1 MNAVTGLEEKLR
13 GSFRYLAEGQPV
25 GTLHGALL
33 TSPLAHATIRRL
45 DVSAARSLNGV
56 HAVVTAA
63 DVPSD
68 FVMGT
73 AILDRPPL
81 ARGKIRF
88 QGEPMAAVAAETQ
101 EIANAAI
108 ALIAFEL
115 EPLPIVSAPGDALNE
130 GAAKLHDSGNLC
142 SSFIYSRGK
151 VDADFEECAHVI
163 DHRLTPPRQVPAAME
178 LEGGICIPSPTGIEL
193 RAATHSPFYTR
204 SLIASM
210 LGLPERDVRVI
221 GSPIGGSYGG
231 KEEIHI
237 QPVLALLAWTA
248 RRPVRLILDRPQS
261 MAFATTRH
269 PFEIALKIGCDR
281 AGRLLALAAD
291 VLVDNGAYAS
301 FGPEVLDTGMEC
313 IQSAYAFKSVSLRGR
328 LAYTNNGVGGAFRGF
343 GALQTLTA
351 IELAVDILARKA
363 GHNPLT
369 FRRINLAG
377 ANDPGPLGQ
386 AIIPQPE
393 LPKVADALSALPD
406 WHDAKASQR
415 YLSGTGYALVRK
427 GEGFAGGGPNG
438 ASGVLALT
446 LDGQV
451 TFQSSLVEMGQ
462 GLESTVRN
470 ILLASFDLGDAD
482 ICCATGSTDAGAD
495 SGPTSASR
503 GTQIAL
509 RLIRA
514 GKMPFLEKLYVGA
527 AEILQ
532 VPMDALRLGPGG
544 FYQRMAPQ
552 NKPDLSL
559 SDLAASA
566 GEIVTQ
572 IVIPGIE
579 TMQAGANVHTLFTA
593 CAARARVRI
602 DRWTGQVACTGLD
615 LLPACGPPISPVAF
629 QGQMTGAGAQ
639 ALGFCLTE
647 HQPYE
652 EGMVMASNFD
662 SYFIPTI
669 ADVPDIGVHPMTWL
683 APEDPVGIRGGG
695 EIGLNAAAPAIA
707 NAVASAL
714 DAAPTHLPVRP
725 EWVLDALA
733 RQGHTP

>member
-63 DVPSD
+63 DVPPD
-68 FVMGT
+68 FLMGT
-73 AILDRPPL
+73 GILDRPPL
-81 ARGKIRF
+81 ARSKVRF
-88 QGEPMAAVAAETQ
+88 QGEPIAAVAAETKA
-101 EIANAAI
+101 IADAAI

-115 EPLPIVSAPGDALNE
+115 EPLPIVSAPRDALDE

-142 SSFIYSRGK
+142 SDFIYSRG
-151 VDADFEECAHVI
+151 DARADFEDCAHVI
-163 DHRLTPPRQVPAAME
+163 DHTLTTPRQVPAAME

-210 LGLPERDVRVI
+210 LGLPDKEVRVI

-237 QPVLALLAWTA
+237 QPVLAQLAWTA
-248 RRPVRLILDRPQS
+248 RRPVRLVLERSQS

-281 AGRLLALAAD
+281 AGRLLALTAD

-363 GHNPLT
+363 SIDPLA

-393 LPKVADALSALPD
+393 LSKVADALSALPV
-406 WHDAKASQR
+406 WHDAKVSQR

-446 LDGQV
+446 PDGRV
-451 TFQSSLVEMGQ
+451 AFQSSLVEMGQ
-462 GLESTVRN
+462 GLETTVRN
-470 ILLASFDLGDAD
+470 TLLASFDLDDAD
-482 ICCATGSTDAGAD
+482 IACATGSTDAGAD

-514 GKMPFLEKLYVGA
+514 GRSPFLKKLNASA
-527 AEILQ
+527 AIILQ
-532 VPMDALRLGPGG
+532 ISPDDLRLGPGG
-544 FYQRMAPQ
+544 FYRRLGPQ

-559 SDLAASA
+559 SQLAARA
-566 GEIVTQ
+566 GEIVTR
-572 IVIPGIE
+572 IDIPGIE
-579 TMQAGANVHTLFTA
+579 TTQPGVKVHTLFTA
-593 CAARARVRI
+593 CAARSRVRV
-602 DRWTGQVACTGLD
+602 DRWTGQVVCTGLD

-652 EGMVMASNFD
+652 EGTVMASNFD

-669 ADVPDIGVHPMTWL
+669 ADVPDINVHPVTWL
-683 APEDPVGIRGGG
+683 APDDPVGIRGGG

-707 NAVASAL
+707 NAIASAL

-733 RQGHTP
+733 RQGRTP